1 MKEVFEAAKI
11 ELILISNE
19 DILTGGSAEG
29 DNHIEDGDSG
39 IS

>member
-19 DILTGGSAEG
+19 DILTGSPEL
-29 DNHIEDGDSG
+29 DKDINDGDPG
-39 IS
+39 LE